1 MPQNDCEKYSDMIYE
16 YTADMLGAE
25 DERDLMRHIE
35 SCSACRNE
43 LERIRAVMGAASE
56 IEDVPVPDELISAL
70 DTRLEQTGREIRNSR
85 RQGYGNITGTVL
97 SLAAAAALA
106 IGMYSGGVFDK
117 YLHSDDVFNND
128 TNYTDSQ
135 NAAQTEKSDADDGD
149 ALSTDNPNVS
159 PDTADNVSEGAGQSD
174 NSNNSNNSDKS
185 SESGKSTASKKNE
198 KSDSSTGVSRTEKSS
213 DGKTKNNTESENRG
227 ASSAENA
234 ANTDE
239 SHSALGDAQSDNGD
253 NSVSEKAADET
264 YAANA
269 VPGSMDE
276 GRGGADDFRVSAS
289 STESSARSSGSGGA
303 NSYDANSRDDL
314 RKQQSSPQVYSTGAA
329 SDTSSNGTSVSV
341 PSSCEIV
348 TVNPKIYRDIYNVGS
363 NGRFSISAS
372 EWSEFEQFVTNN
384 GDTIIVGAKTTSDPN
399 AYISV
404 RITAK

>member
-1 MPQNDCEKYSDMIYE
+1 MPQNDCKKYSDMIYE
-16 YTADMLGAE
+16 YTADMLSAE
-25 DERDLMRHIE
+25 KERDLMRHIE
-35 SCSACRNE
+35 SCSSCRNE

-117 YLHSDDVFNND
+117 YLHSDDIFNND

-135 NAAQTEKSDADDGD
+135 NAAQTEKSDADYGD
-149 ALSTDNPNVS
+149 VPSTDNPNIS
-159 PDTADNVSEGAGQSD
+159 PDAANNASGGAGQSD
-174 NSNNSNNSDKS
+174 NSNNSDKS

-198 KSDSSTGVSRTEKSS
+198 KSDSSTGVSQTEKSS
-213 DGKTKNNTESENRG
+213 DGKIKNNTKSENRG
-227 ASSAENA
+227 SSSAGNA

-239 SHSALGDAQSDNGD
+239 SHSALSDAQSDNGD
-253 NSVSEKAADET
+253 SNSVSEKAADEI
-264 YAANA
+264 YAENT
-269 VPGSMDE
+269 VPESLDE
-276 GRGGADDFRVSAS
+276 GRGGADDFEASAS
-289 STESSARSSGSGGA
+289 SAENSERSSGGA
-303 NSYDANSRDDL
+303 NPYDANGQDGL
-314 RKQQSSPQVYSTGAA
+314 RKQQSPPQVYSVNAS
-329 SDTSSNGTSVSV
+329 SDTLASGTKISI

-348 TVNPKIYRDIYNVGS
+348 TANPKIYRDIYNVGS
-363 NGRFSISAS
+363 NGKFSISAS
-372 EWSEFEQFVTNN
+372 EWPEFEQFVTNN
-384 GDTIIVGAKTTSDPN
+384 GDTLIVGAKTTSDPN

>member
-1 MPQNDCEKYSDMIYE
+1 MPQNDCKKYSDMIYE
-16 YTADMLGAE
+16 YTADMLSAE
-25 DERDLMRHIE
+25 KERDLMRHVK
-35 SCSACRNE
+35 SCSSCRNE

-97 SLAAAAALA
+97 SIAAAAALA

-135 NAAQTEKSDADDGD
+135 NAAQTEKSDADYGD
-149 ALSTDNPNVS
+149 VPSTDNPDVS
-159 PDTADNVSEGAGQSD
+159 PDAADNVSEGAGQSD
-174 NSNNSNNSDKS
+174 NSNNSDKS

-227 ASSAENA
+227 SSSAGNA

-239 SHSALGDAQSDNGD
+239 SHSALSDAQSDNGD

-264 YAANA
+264 YAASA
-269 VPGSMDE
+269 VPESMDE
-276 GRGGADDFRVSAS
+276 GRGGTDDFEASAS
-289 STESSARSSGSGGA
+289 SAENSERSSGGA
-303 NSYDANSRDDL
+303 NPYDANGQDGL
-314 RKQQSSPQVYSTGAA
+314 RKQQSSPQVYSVNAS
-329 SDTSSNGTSVSV
+329 SDTLANGTKISV

-348 TVNPKIYRDIYNVGS
+348 TANPKIYRDIYNVGS

-372 EWSEFEQFVTNN
+372 EWPEFEQFVTNN
-384 GDTIIVGAKTTSDPN
+384 GDTLIVGAKTTSDPY

>member
-1 MPQNDCEKYSDMIYE
+1 MPQNDCKKYSDMIYE
-16 YTADMLGAE
+16 YTADMLSAE
-25 DERDLMRHIE
+25 KERDLMRHIE
-35 SCSACRNE
+35 SCSSCRNE

-117 YLHSDDVFNND
+117 YLHSDDVFDND

-135 NAAQTEKSDADDGD
+135 NAAQTEKSDADYGD
-149 ALSTDNPNVS
+149 VPSTDNPNIS
-159 PDTADNVSEGAGQSD
+159 PDAANNASEGAGQSD
-174 NSNNSNNSDKS
+174 NSNNSDKS

-198 KSDSSTGVSRTEKSS
+198 KSDSSTGVSQTEKSS
-213 DGKTKNNTESENRG
+213 DGKIKNNTESENRG
-227 ASSAENA
+227 SSSAGNA

-239 SHSALGDAQSDNGD
+239 SHSALSDAQSD
-253 NSVSEKAADET
+253 KAADET
-264 YAANA
+264 YAASA
-269 VPGSMDE
+269 VPESMDE
-276 GRGGADDFRVSAS
+276 GRGGAGGFEASAS
-289 STESSARSSGSGGA
+289 STENSERSSGGA
-303 NSYDANSRDDL
+303 NPYDANGQDGL
-314 RKQQSSPQVYSTGAA
+314 RKQQSLPQVYSVNAS
-329 SDTSSNGTSVSV
+329 SDTLANGTKISI

-348 TVNPKIYRDIYNVGS
+348 TANPKIYRDIYNVGS

-372 EWSEFEQFVTNN
+372 EWPEFEQFVTNN
-384 GDTIIVGAKTTSDPN
+384 GDTLIVGAKTTSDPN

>member
-1 MPQNDCEKYSDMIYE
+1 MPQNDCKKYRDMIYE
-16 YTADMLGAE
+16 YTADMLSAE
-25 DERDLMRHIE
+25 DECDLMRHIE

-43 LERIRAVMGAASE
+43 LERIRAVMGTASK

-70 DTRLEQTGREIRNSR
+70 DTRIEQTGREIRNSR

-117 YLHSDDVFNND
+117 YIHSDDVFDND

-135 NAAQTEKSDADDGD
+135 NAAQTKKSDVDDDD
-149 ALSTDNPNVS
+149 ALSTDNPNIS
-159 PDTADNVSEGAGQSD
+159 PDAANNVSEGAGQSD
-174 NSNNSNNSDKS
+174 NSNNPDKS
-185 SESGKSTASKKNE
+185 SESGKSIASKKNE
-198 KSDSSTGVSRTEKSS
+198 KSDSPTGVSRTEKSS

-227 ASSAENA
+227 SSSAENA

-239 SHSALGDAQSDNGD
+239 SHSALSDEQSDNVH

-264 YAANA
+264 YAASA
-269 VPGSMDE
+269 VPESMDK
-276 GRGGADDFRVSAS
+276 GRGGADDFGVSAS
-289 STESSARSSGSGGA
+289 SVKNSGRSSGGA
-303 NSYDANSRDDL
+303 NSNDVNNRDGL
-314 RKQQSSPQVYSTGAA
+314 RKQQSLPQVYSTEAS
-329 SDTSSNGTSVSV
+329 SDTSANGTNVSV

-348 TVNPKIYRDIYNVGS
+348 TANPKTYRDIYNVGS

-372 EWSEFEQFVTNN
+372 EWPEFEQFVTNN

-404 RITAK
+404 RITTK